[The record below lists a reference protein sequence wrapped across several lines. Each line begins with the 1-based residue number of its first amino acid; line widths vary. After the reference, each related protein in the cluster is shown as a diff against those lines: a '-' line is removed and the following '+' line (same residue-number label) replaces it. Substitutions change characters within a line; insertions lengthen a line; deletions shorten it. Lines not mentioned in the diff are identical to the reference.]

1 MLRKDEKYQDNDGWT
16 GRYLSTEKKKTNWR
30 IERIDLIHTEWLEYN
45 SGWYGTSIPITQWQ
59 VNDSEVTKKGNNG
72 GVNL

>member
-1 MLRKDEKYQDNDGWT
+1 MSDILEGEYF
-16 GRYLSTEKKKTNWR
+16 EEI
-30 IERIDLIHTEWLEYN
+30 IEENRTKWLEYN